1 VAVSIVAAS
10 VMTGRCR
17 QRRGSAELDRSVG
30 WRRGA
35 PFGTGLSAAAP
46 GDLIRAWAPD
56 GRRRPVSPVSRDLY
70 VPHRSKLG
78 TVLELRVE
86 QLAYHTEVVDGYR
99 VLSTAAQIAAKWAAL
114 IDRAHTTRGQKDRSE
129 LLELLKHRD
138 AGQAASIIREVSA
151 KPPAVVDQALR
162 DGFTYLY
169 AAAPKAQRSQL
180 RRLQNTW
187 TQPSPVPRRDTT
199 GRNPDTRAF

>member
-1 VAVSIVAAS
+1 
-10 VMTGRCR
+10 
-17 QRRGSAELDRSVG
+17 
-30 WRRGA
+30 
-35 PFGTGLSAAAP
+35 
-46 GDLIRAWAPD
+46 
-56 GRRRPVSPVSRDLY
+56 VSRDLY

-187 TQPSPVPRRDTT
+187 TQPSPVPRGTPAWSLTT
-199 GRNPDTRAF
+199 AFSVTATGSRGNC